1 MPAPPFRCDYQG
13 SLQSGP
19 LARRPRVI
27 DVRLFAHLPAASSAG
42 TAEFQ
47 VEAREGLT
55 VRNVVTDAGIPVEAV
70 YIVMLNNVRTDLDA
84 SLADGDRLALFPAV
98 SGG

>member
-1 MPAPPFRCDYQG
+1 MIY
-13 SLQSGP
+13 
-19 LARRPRVI
+19 
-27 DVRLFAHLPAASSAG
+27 VRLFAHLPAASSSG

-55 VRNVVTDAGIPVEAV
+55 VRDVVVDAGITPETV
-70 YIVMLNNVRTDLDA
+70 YIVLVNNVRVDLDA
-84 SLADGDRLALFPAV
+84 PLADGDRLALFPPV